1 MFTNIACFQLYH
13 CFRLLILSFS
23 PFDAPD
29 PPAPAPQQMD
39 QWAAEKMRLH
49 TQAAHAVHQFESVH
63 EFDELRRQAG
73 GGPPGVLCADTE
85 RLLLIVSGTCR
96 MVEQ

>member
-1 MFTNIACFQLYH
+1 MYFI
-13 CFRLLILSFS
+13 S
-23 PFDAPD
+23 PSATSH
-29 PPAPAPQQMD
+29 PPTPAPQQMD
-39 QWAAEKMRLH
+39 QWAAEKSRLH

-85 RLLLIVSGTCR
+85 RLLLIVSGTCQ
-96 MVEQ
+96 MME